1 MKNEEIYKWLE
12 NQKYQTEYDETGKYK
27 MYFGVDMP
35 KILND
40 FTKIELLSLLED
52 LSDYIPCEVY
62 TKKVIQISNNLNRS
76 KNEQ

>member
-1 MKNEEIYKWLE
+1 
-12 NQKYQTEYDETGKYK
+12 

-52 LSDYIPCEVY
+52 LSDYISCEVY

>member
-1 MKNEEIYKWLE
+1 
-12 NQKYQTEYDETGKYK
+12 

-40 FTKIELLSLLED
+40 FTKIELLSLLEE